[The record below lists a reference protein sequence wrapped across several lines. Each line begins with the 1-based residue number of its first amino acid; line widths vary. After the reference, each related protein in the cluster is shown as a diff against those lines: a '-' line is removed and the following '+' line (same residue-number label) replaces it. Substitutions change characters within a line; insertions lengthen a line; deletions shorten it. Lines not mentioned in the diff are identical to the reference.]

1 MKALFLC
8 CLFLL
13 STGTYFL
20 NEFTDDLAVLS
31 IGLESRRFCG
41 VCVALKTLLK
51 ASMLKGSGRHP
62 LPCICWVLEPSL

>member
-20 NEFTDDLAVLS
+20 NEFTDDLTVLPT
-31 IGLESRRFCG
+31 GLESRKFCG
-41 VCVALKTLLK
+41 VCAALKTILEVSVLK
-51 ASMLKGSGRHP
+51 
-62 LPCICWVLEPSL
+62 